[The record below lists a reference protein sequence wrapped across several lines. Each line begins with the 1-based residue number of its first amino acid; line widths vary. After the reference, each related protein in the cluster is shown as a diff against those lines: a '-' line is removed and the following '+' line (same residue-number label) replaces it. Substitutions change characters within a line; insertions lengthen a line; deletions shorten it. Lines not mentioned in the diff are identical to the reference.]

1 MQAYRNKWPADWANF
16 WFYHKIRL
24 DLETNTSPLWV
35 ERIPVLGKTLVIAV
49 PETAEAK
56 AFVALLREVAKSFST
71 RDLVKEFSACQC
83 FPIQEGWSVTS
94 WVLEE
99 KWIKG
104 IPMPDFMACFSIG
117 RDSMFFLLLPST
129 LNADVYP
136 KVAETAADEAV
147 GPMGNVEFKQLVE
160 KLGFPRKNR
169 VFSFFGIVPP
179 RR

>member
-1 MQAYRNKWPADWANF
+1 M
-16 WFYHKIRL
+16 
-24 DLETNTSPLWV
+24 
-35 ERIPVLGKTLVIAV
+35 
-49 PETAEAK
+49 
-56 AFVALLREVAKSFST
+56 
-71 RDLVKEFSACQC
+71 
-83 FPIQEGWSVTS
+83 
-94 WVLEE
+94 
-99 KWIKG
+99 
-104 IPMPDFMACFSIG
+104 
-117 RDSMFFLLLPST
+117 LPST

>member
-1 MQAYRNKWPADWANF
+1 M
-16 WFYHKIRL
+16 
-24 DLETNTSPLWV
+24 
-35 ERIPVLGKTLVIAV
+35 LGKTPVIAA

-56 AFVALLREVAKSFST
+56 AIVALLREVAKSFST
-71 RDLVKEFSACQC
+71 RDLVEEFSACQC

-117 RDSMFFLLLPST
+117 RDGMFFLLLPST

-160 KLGFPRKNR
+160 KLGGTWKNR

-179 RR
+179 PRSRSSAGGGQREKAAEACCWRGCHNCS